1 MCLILIISSVVALL
15 GYGVI
20 KLQNRRRRKLKA
32 KQEMTNGKNYDKL
45 CVFLLN
51 LNLLYRKFY

>member
-1 MCLILIISSVVALL
+1 MCLVFIFFSSVVALL

-45 CVFLLN
+45 CKFLLN
-51 LNLLYRKFY
+51 FYLL